1 MINYF
6 LYPFIFVI
14 MLNVFFIPFLRKIK
28 CGQSIRKEGP
38 KEHLKKSGTPTMGG
52 IFIVISVTLFIIIF
66 GYLNNLVFESL
77 IFVYPGIAFGLIGII
92 DDYLKV
98 VKKDNYGLSPKMKLL
113 LQILFSILYIVLFNN
128 YLITKINIFGYI
140 IDLGYLYYLFIIMF
154 FVSVTNSYNFCDGLD
169 GLASGIALIILSSL
183 LFVCK
188 KEIEEVYLLV
198 IISSVLGFLCYN
210 YHPAKVFMGDSGSL
224 AIGAYIAN
232 IFILLKME
240 VLIVIFGLVLVI
252 EILSVVLQ
260 VVYFKLTKGKRIFL
274 MTPLHHHFEL
284 LGMSEID
291 VDILF
296 WLFTIIS
303 CLFGLAFS
311 T

>member
-1 MINYF
+1 MVYGMIAWNSGWLDGYDDVAVF
-6 LYPFIFVI
+6 CFILV
-14 MLNVFFIPFLRKIK
+14 
-28 CGQSIRKEGP
+28 
-38 KEHLKKSGTPTMGG
+38 GG
-52 IFIVISVTLFIIIF
+52 I
-66 GYLNNLVFESL
+66 
-77 IFVYPGIAFGLIGII
+77 
-92 DDYLKV
+92 
-98 VKKDNYGLSPKMKLL
+98 
-113 LQILFSILYIVLFNN
+113 
-128 YLITKINIFGYI
+128 
-140 IDLGYLYYLFIIMF
+140 
-154 FVSVTNSYNFCDGLD
+154 
-169 GLASGIALIILSSL
+169 
-183 LFVCK
+183 
-188 KEIEEVYLLV
+188 
-198 IISSVLGFLCYN
+198 LGFLVFN
-210 YHPAKVFMGDSGSL
+210 SHPAKVFMGDSGSL

-296 WLFTIIS
+296 WFFTIIS